1 VIKIEAGASEGHPR
15 RDGSRR
21 GCGDVAVLDV
31 EPGQTVLPGQ
41 VLVVVADLQH

>member
-1 VIKIEAGASEGHPR
+1 VPF
-15 RDGSRR
+15 DGV
-21 GCGDVAVLDV
+21 VAVLDV